1 MVCTVVISLPLS
13 FRLNYKNLWIYRFPA
28 SRKTNIGQLFWFIDI
43 FFFQLFGFLLDKRK
57 HQAAVIL
64 LIAAMSVQGVMNLK
78 VQFVSTITP
87 NKLVCERCIE
97 CIGNAITY
105 FIGCCEVSQGAGSKF
120 VPQNSSIMQFDTTP
134 IQSWLFFFW
143 VGD

>member
-1 MVCTVVISLPLS
+1 M
-13 FRLNYKNLWIYRFPA
+13 
-28 SRKTNIGQLFWFIDI
+28 
-43 FFFQLFGFLLDKRK
+43 FGFLLDKRK

-87 NKLVCERCIE
+87 NKLVCERCVE

-134 IQSWLFFFW
+134 IQCWLFLESAINGH
-143 VGD
+143 VHILKGLNYPSLLALAPTRLL

>member
-1 MVCTVVISLPLS
+1 M
-13 FRLNYKNLWIYRFPA
+13 
-28 SRKTNIGQLFWFIDI
+28 
-43 FFFQLFGFLLDKRK
+43 FGFLLDKRK

-78 VQFVSTITP
+78 VQFVSKITP

-105 FIGCCEVSQGAGSKF
+105 FIGCCEVSHGAGSKF

-134 IQSWLFFFW
+134 IQSWLFFFFESAINGH
-143 VGD
+143 VHILKGLNYPSLLALAPTRLL

>member
-1 MVCTVVISLPLS
+1 MVPPPP
-13 FRLNYKNLWIYRFPA
+13 KNQRWSTFLIYRY
-28 SRKTNIGQLFWFIDI
+28 I
-43 FFFQLFGFLLDKRK
+43 FFQLFGFLLDKRK

-105 FIGCCEVSQGAGSKF
+105 FIGCYEVLQGAGSKF
-120 VPQNSSIMQFDTTP
+120 VPQNSYIMQFDTTP
-134 IQSWLFFFW
+134 IQY
-143 VGD
+143 